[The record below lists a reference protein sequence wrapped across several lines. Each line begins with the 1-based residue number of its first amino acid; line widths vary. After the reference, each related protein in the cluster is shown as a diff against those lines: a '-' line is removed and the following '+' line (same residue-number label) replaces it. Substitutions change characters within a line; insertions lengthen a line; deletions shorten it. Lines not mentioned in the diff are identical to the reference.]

1 MFPLHAVIDTISHS
15 DFGYSAQPGGDRE
28 RGGLDWKLLH
38 FWIGAQ
44 GEGQRADGQEDTDA
58 FPSPTMIGEEKR
70 MQQQQQ

>member
-1 MFPLHAVIDTISHS
+1 MFPLHTVIDTISHS
-15 DFGYSAQPGGDRE
+15 DFGYAAQPGGDRE

-44 GEGQRADGQEDTDA
+44 GEGERADGQEDTDA

-70 MQQQQQ
+70 MQQQQ